1 MEVEVKSLR
10 ELMRLRKVSIKELSE
25 ATGISEST
33 IQRHL
38 TDCNWDCIQID
49 SIVRAL
55 SIPRSFI
62 TTFFYDPVLELNGIK
77 EEA

>member
-49 SIVRAL
+49 LIVKAL

-62 TTFFYDPVLELNGIK
+62 ATFFYDPVLELNGIK